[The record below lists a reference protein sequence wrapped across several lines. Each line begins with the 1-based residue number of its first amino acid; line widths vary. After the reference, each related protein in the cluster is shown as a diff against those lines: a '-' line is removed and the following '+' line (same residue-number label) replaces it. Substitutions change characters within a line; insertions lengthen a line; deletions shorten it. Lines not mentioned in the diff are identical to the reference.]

1 MPLTYNKAELIGTM
15 KVMTADKRNEG
26 WDVLICKGNCMAV
39 FVIEDTDCDHL
50 YFFLADKEHGKRIM
64 KDNHNRLLGTDD
76 VRDIRLNMYYKECH
90 ALLDLMV
97 KSGYKV
103 ECYYKEPKKR
113 KEANNVRK

>member
-39 FVIEDTDCDHL
+39 FVVEDTDCDRL

-64 KDNHNRLLGTDD
+64 NGNNNRLLGTDD
-76 VRDIRLNMYYKECH
+76 VRDIKLNLYYKEARELCY
-90 ALLDLMV
+90 LMAM
-97 KSGYKV
+97 SGYEV
-103 ECYYKEPKKR
+103 NCYYEETN

>member
-1 MPLTYNKAELIGTM
+1 MALTFDKRKLIGTM

-39 FVIEDTDCDHL
+39 FVIEDAGCDHL

-64 KDNHNRLLGTDD
+64 EGNRNRLFGTDD
-76 VRDIRLNMYYKECH
+76 VRDIRLNLYYKEARELCY
-90 ALLDLMV
+90 LMAM
-97 KSGYKV
+97 SGYEV
-103 ECYYKEPKKR
+103 NCYYEEPK